1 MTYEV
6 PSSSGTGIGGKMKKY
21 ETALFREWTSRN
33 ASHTNCPTG
42 VCCIEGKNSQPRVHF
57 SPATGQGQIQ
67 ELS

>member
-1 MTYEV
+1 
-6 PSSSGTGIGGKMKKY
+6 MKKY